1 MNILKFIDY
10 AKEKGISSI
19 QVLTTKGT
27 KQSIKIYHKDV
38 ERFLVADSQSLIA
51 MGIYNGRL
59 GGATTEK
66 LDDTA
71 YDFLIEGIKESAS
84 ISENKDFLDFFKGS
98 EKYKK
103 RSLYSKEL
111 DAWKSEDIVRLL
123 KSIEQKLLAY
133 DKRITDVSS
142 VSFQRVDAET
152 DLFNSY
158 GLKLKQKSNYFFIAA
173 GIVAKE
179 GTETKTGYN
188 LYLDCDP
195 KKFDE
200 EKFVKETAEEA
211 LKKFG
216 AVQCE
221 SKKYRTAIK
230 AEVFADILEYFI
242 GQLSAE
248 EVQKHSSLVEGKIGE
263 KIASTKVN
271 IFEMPLNKDIFYSY
285 FDDEGVAK
293 FNKPLIKKGVLQTY
307 LHNRSTAKKM
317 GVETTANGTMSGSK
331 MGIGYSSIFV
341 KPGRKSFD
349 DMIKGVKEGV
359 YITDI
364 AGLGTGI
371 NPRSGD
377 FSCQA
382 EGFMIRDGKLGE
394 PLNLIT
400 LSGNLL
406 KMLLDVKE
414 FDSKKELLPSSFTVP
429 DVLIK
434 SMNIGGK

>member
-10 AKEKGISSI
+10 AKEKGISSV
-19 QVLTTKGT
+19 QVLTTKST
-27 KQSIKIYHKDV
+27 KQSIKIYHKEV
-38 ERFLVADSQSLIA
+38 ERFLVADSQYLTV

-66 LDDTA
+66 LDDTTF
-71 YDFLIEGIKESAS
+71 DFLVDGIKESAS

-103 RSLYSKEL
+103 KNLYSKEL
-111 DAWKSEDIVRLL
+111 DAWESEDVIKLL
-123 KSIEQKLLAY
+123 KSVEQKLLNF
-133 DKRITDVSS
+133 DKKITDVSS
-142 VSFQRVDAET
+142 ISFQRVDSET
-152 DLFNSY
+152 SLFNSY
-158 GLKLKQKSNYFFIAA
+158 GLKLKQKSNYFFIGA

-179 GTETKTGYN
+179 GSETKTGYN
-188 LYLDCDP
+188 LFLECDP

-221 SKKYRTAIK
+221 SKKYPTAIK

-248 EVQKHSSLVEGKIGE
+248 EVQKHSSLVEGKVGQ

-271 IFEMPLNKDIFYSY
+271 IFEMPLAKNVFYAY

-293 FNKPLIKKGVLQTY
+293 FNKPLIKKGVLETY

-317 GVETTANGTMSGSK
+317 SVETTANGTMNGSK
-331 MGIGYSSIFV
+331 MGIGYSSIYV

-349 DMIKGVKEGV
+349 EMIKNVKEGV

-364 AGLGTGI
+364 AGLGTGM

-382 EGFMIRDGKLGE
+382 EGFMIRNGKIEE

-406 KMLLDVKE
+406 KMLQDVKE
-414 FDSKKELLPSSFTVP
+414 LDNKKELLPSSFTVP

-434 SMNIGGK
+434 AMNVGGK